1 VKIGIVQGGRSVSAK
16 FSRRRGRPLPII
28 FAQTDMPYN
37 YVADRFHT
45 EKLCSRLSS
54 SKVRFWMEN
63 GRFEFLSPLLG
74 GLEATYDVHLRL
86 VGKRVVDFLLVLTEL
101 VFARCYR

>member
-1 VKIGIVQGGRSVSAK
+1 
-16 FSRRRGRPLPII
+16 
-28 FAQTDMPYN
+28 
-37 YVADRFHT
+37 
-45 EKLCSRLSS
+45 
-54 SKVRFWMEN
+54 MEN

-74 GLEATYDVHLRL
+74 GLEATYDVHVRL